1 MKDAFIVDGVRTAIG
16 NFGGS
21 LSVVRTDD
29 MAAFVLKKLM
39 EKKMT
44 FQGKAKKVLTKKGL
58 MQKRLKHKRPNVK
71 DQML

>member
-39 EKKMT
+39 ET
-44 FQGKAKKVLTKKGL
+44 NASVA
-58 MQKRLKHKRPNVK
+58 PAAINE
-71 DQML
+71 